1 MKLFQDISNF
11 SNIND
16 YLPILNGC
24 INTDLTALFLL
35 DVGIIHSKFLDKW
48 YSTYGISASILN
60 ILILFIVIIIVR
72 FLYKYIFNEFTILK
86 FIGLAIICQTIHD
99 ILFYIFTL
107 NFHNRFLDLFKEYGK
122 NSGIRVFFGDTLMI
136 SLACLYS
143 SSFATMNTNWNIIF
157 LIISIYLL
165 HFLLFGKKPSKFS

>member
-72 FLYKYIFNEFTILK
+72 FLYKYIFNEFTIL
-86 FIGLAIICQTIHD
+86 
-99 ILFYIFTL
+99 
-107 NFHNRFLDLFKEYGK
+107 
-122 NSGIRVFFGDTLMI
+122 
-136 SLACLYS
+136 
-143 SSFATMNTNWNIIF
+143 
-157 LIISIYLL
+157 
-165 HFLLFGKKPSKFS
+165 